1 MKRLTLAA
9 AALALP
15 LAAAAAPETYN
26 VDPIHSFA
34 NFSVD
39 HIGFSTLFGR
49 FDKSSGTFTIDAQAK
64 TASVEMTIDAASVD
78 TGDHERGSRARSRDE
93 HLRSADFFNVAEFP
107 TMTFKSTA
115 VKFSGDSP
123 SEIEGRFTMLGV
135 TKPLTL
141 KLVRWKCGAH
151 PFNKKQMCG
160 GNATGVL
167 KRTDYGMKYA
177 IPAISDEVKLNIG
190 FEAYKQ

>member
-1 MKRLTLAA
+1 MKRLTS
-9 AALALP
+9 ALVVVALP

-49 FDKSSGTFTIDAQAK
+49 FDKSSGKFTIDPQAK

-78 TGDHERGSRARSRDE
+78 TGDRDRGGRARSRDE

-107 TMTFKSTA
+107 TMTFRSTT
-115 VKFSGDSP
+115 VKFSGDNP
-123 SEIEGRFTMLGV
+123 SEIEGQFTMLGV
-135 TKPLTL
+135 TRPLTL
-141 KLVRWKCGAH
+141 KLERWKCGAH

-160 GNATGVL
+160 GNATGAL
-167 KRTDYGMKYA
+167 RRADYGMRYA
-177 IPAISDEVKLNIG
+177 LPAISDEVKLNIG

>member
-1 MKRLTLAA
+1 MKRMTSALV
-9 AALALP
+9 ALALP
-15 LAAAAAPETYN
+15 LAAAASPETYK

-39 HIGFSTLFGR
+39 HVGFSTLFGR
-49 FDKSSGTFTIDAQAK
+49 FNKSSGKFTIDAQAQ

-78 TGDHERGSRARSRDE
+78 TGDHDRGGRARTRDE

-107 TMTFKSTA
+107 TMTFRSTA
-115 VKFSGDSP
+115 VKFGGDSP
-123 SEIEGRFTMLGV
+123 TEIEGQFTMLGV
-135 TKPLTL
+135 TRPL
-141 KLVRWKCGAH
+141 KLRLERWKCGAH

-160 GNATGVL
+160 GNATGML
-167 KRTDYGMKYA
+167 KRADYGMKYA
-177 IPAISDEVKLNIG
+177 VPAISDEVKLNIS

>member
-1 MKRLTLAA
+1 MKRMTSTLV
-9 AALALP
+9 ALALP
-15 LAAAAAPETYN
+15 LAVAATPETYK
-26 VDPIHSFA
+26 VDPIHSFP

-64 TASVEMTIDAASVD
+64 TASAEMTIDAASVD
-78 TGDHERGSRARSRDE
+78 TGDHERGGRARSRDE

-107 TMTFKSTA
+107 TMTFKSTN

-123 SEIEGRFTMLGV
+123 SEIEGQFTMLGV
-135 TKPLTL
+135 TRPLTL
-141 KLVRWKCGAH
+141 RLERWKCGAH

-160 GNATGVL
+160 GNATGAL
-167 KRTDYGMKYA
+167 KRTDFGMKYA
-177 IPAISDEVKLNIG
+177 VPAISDEVKLNIS

>member
-9 AALALP
+9 IALALP
-15 LAAAAAPETYN
+15 VAASAAPETYI

-39 HIGFSTLFGR
+39 HIGYSTLFGR
-49 FDKSSGTFTIDAQAK
+49 FNRSSGKFIIDAQAK
-64 TASVEMTIDAASVD
+64 TASVEMTVDAASVD
-78 TGDHERGSRARSRDE
+78 TGDHDRGSRARTRDE

-107 TMTFKSTA
+107 AMTFKSTA

-123 SEIEGRFTMLGV
+123 TEIEGQFTMLGAA
-135 TKPLTL
+135 KPLTL
-141 KLVRWKCGAH
+141 RLERWKCGAH

-160 GNATGVL
+160 GNATGML
-167 KRTDYGMKYA
+167 RRTDYGMKYA
-177 IPAISDEVKLNIG
+177 MPAISDEVKLNIS
-190 FEAYKQ
+190 FEAYRQ